1 MLTVQ
6 EQAIEWL
13 RGQKSMRD
21 DPAFFEAACAFV
33 PTIPLKLAGMP
44 YCPACESVLC
54 GACGHCH
61 GLDLMPS
68 DPECPGD
75 NDDMGRDCAAWYQ
88 ALNAVWTVQRMSEE
102 QE

>member
-1 MLTVQ
+1 M
-6 EQAIEWL
+6 A
-13 RGQKSMRD
+13 QKIRNRCHT
-21 DPAFFEAACAFV
+21 P
-33 PTIPLKLAGMP
+33 GMP